1 MVSWFPARWAFCHF
15 PCEMS
20 GECML
25 LGSVSSQQRF
35 GAMDIKALGVHHS
48 SRVLDKPCYIALR
61 QISVTALFYL
71 DNSRRIHPRSVR
83 ACQPKDAKRREW
95 RSTPAC
101 GRERE
106 HALAPLFICFS
117 LPLGLPAANWASQEC
132 CWFYLRSSLR
142 SSDLPLFYF
151 HGLFPS
157 LSFSY
162 HHSGLLFSTLT
173 A

>member
-71 DNSRRIHPRSVR
+71 DNSRKIYLQGVR
-83 ACQPKDAKRREW
+83 ACQPKDAKRRVPQ
-95 RSTPAC
+95 RV
-101 GRERE
+101 GERE
-106 HALAPLFICFS
+106 NELWLLFLYVFLS
-117 LPLGLPAANWASQEC
+117 LGLSYVNWASQEC
-132 CWFYLRSSLR
+132 CLFYLRSSLR
-142 SSDLPLFYF
+142 SLDLPLFYF
-151 HGLFPS
+151 RRLFSS
-157 LSFSY
+157 LPFS
-162 HHSGLLFSTLT
+162 HRHSGLLFPSLT
-173 A
+173 T